1 MLLIDG
7 GEPENYQKAILC
19 GFDGQKWLE
28 AMQEEMSSLHENQTY
43 DLVKLLNDKK
53 ALKSKW
59 IFKKK
64 AQEKTSQPRYKARLV
79 VKEFG

>member
-1 MLLIDG
+1 MLLTDG
-7 GEPENYQKAILC
+7 EEPENYQEAISC
-19 GFDGQKWLE
+19 GDGQKWLE
-28 AMQEEMSSLHENQTY
+28 SMQEEMSSLHENQTY